1 MRKMT
6 SMCLWTLHPQ
16 YLDPRGLVA
25 LWREALLAQQV
36 LLGRTRGYRAHP
48 QLIRFC
54 ARPDP
59 SAAIAAY
66 LTGVHTEAAAR
77 GYRFDAA
84 KIGPPGAVQKI
95 AETEG
100 QILYEWDH
108 LRAKL
113 AVRNPGQYAR
123 LRRVRSPEPHPLFR
137 IVPGPVRDWE
147 RR

>member
-1 MRKMT
+1 MR
-6 SMCLWTLHPQ
+6 LWTLHPR

-48 QLIRFC
+48 QLTRFR

-59 SAAIAAY
+59 AAAIAVY
-66 LTGVHTEAAAR
+66 LEGVLAEAAVR

-84 KIGPPGAVQKI
+84 KIGSPGATEKI

-100 QILYEWDH
+100 QLRYEWEH

-113 AVRNPGQYAR
+113 AAR
-123 LRRVRSPEPHPLFR
+123 DPARHALLRRVRSPEPHPLFT

>member
-1 MRKMT
+1 MT

-16 YLDPRGLVA
+16 YLDPRCHPGA
-25 LWREALLAQQV
+25 RGAAGPAGAP
-36 LLGRTRGYRAHP
+36 GRTRGYRAHP
-48 QLIRFC
+48 QLTRFR

-59 SAAIAAY
+59 VAAIAAY
-66 LTGVHTEAAAR
+66 LTSVHAEAAVR

-100 QILYEWDH
+100 QLLYEWDH

>member
-1 MRKMT
+1 METRPVR
-6 SMCLWTLHPQ
+6 LWTFHPK

-36 LLGRTRGYRAHP
+36 LLWRTRGYRAHP
-48 QLIRFC
+48 QLIRFR

-59 SAAIAAY
+59 AAAIAAY
-66 LTGVHTEAAAR
+66 LTGVHAEAAAR

-84 KIGPPGAVQKI
+84 KIGPPGAAENLV
-95 AETEG
+95 ETEG
-100 QILYEWDH
+100 QLLYEWNH

-113 AVRNPGQYAR
+113 AVRDPDRYAR
-123 LRRVRSPEPHPLFR
+123 LRRVRAPEPHPLFT

-147 RR
+147 RT

>member
-1 MRKMT
+1 MR
-6 SMCLWTLHPQ
+6 LWTLHPR

-48 QLIRFC
+48 QLTRFR

-59 SAAIAAY
+59 AAAIAAY
-66 LTGVHTEAAAR
+66 LEGVLVEAAAR

-84 KIGPPGAVQKI
+84 KIGASGAVQKI

-100 QILYEWDH
+100 QLRYEWEH

-113 AVRNPGQYAR
+113 AAR
-123 LRRVRSPEPHPLFR
+123 DPARHALLLRVRSPEPHPLFT